1 MGCKVKTKKDLT
13 DKLRKIA
20 RNLDGTNV
28 NVGVLTGEHQWLA
41 GIHEYG
47 CKIPVTPKMR
57 AYLHHIGVHLKSS
70 TTQIVIPERSFLRA
84 GYDQCR
90 KDVLRKAERLLPDVL
105 DGTMSVEKYFETV
118 GTQLREYI
126 KEYAIELSD
135 PPKQEWP
142 TRDPGKT
149 NPLVM
154 SGDMVDG
161 IEYEIER

>member
-1 MGCKVKTKKDLT
+1 
-13 DKLRKIA
+13 
-20 RNLDGTNV
+20 
-28 NVGVLTGEHQWLA
+28 
-41 GIHEYG
+41 
-47 CKIPVTPKMR
+47 MR
-57 AYLHHIGVHLKSS
+57 AYLHRIGVHLKST

-90 KDVLRKAERLLPDVL
+90 DDVLRKAERLLPDVL

-126 KEYAIELSD
+126 FEYADELSD

-142 TRDPGKT
+142 TRDPAKY

-154 SGDMVDG
+154 SGDMING